1 MAFNFDECPVRT
13 YIVSRGFL
21 YNYYDIAPASGQYSQ
36 TLLLLHGHGDFTYGW
51 RKVIPSL
58 LAHNLRCIVPD
69 MLGFGQTSKPVEI
82 DAYKLKAMS
91 DDLSELLNHAGVDA
105 SKLTAGSSTTLDAV
119 VLPSPSTEKKFDEC
133 RGRGRRIVVVGH
145 DWGSQLA
152 SRLALHH
159 PSLVAACVSI
169 TGTYIPPMPQPL
181 TLEAFTDKFPN
192 FSYWHFFTSKRSH
205 SLLRTRMP
213 IFWNTVVRTGRETAI
228 PMSEIETRLLTDE
241 ALTPDDW
248 KTRPT
253 LWDKESESRYLYA
266 YLRGGWEAP
275 MNWYRAF
282 FRNYDDEKH
291 LVADPRL
298 HIPFLTI
305 LAENDPAVPVESA
318 EPSKPLLQNGKL
330 VVMPCGHWI
339 GQEDGPGLGRVII
352 DWLAEI

>member
-1 MAFNFDECPVRT
+1 MTEMAFNFDECPVQT
-13 YIVSRGFL
+13 CIVSRGFL
-21 YNYYDIAPASGQYSQ
+21 YNYYDISPASGQYDH

-58 LAHNLRCIVPD
+58 LAHNTRCIVPD

-82 DAYKLKAMS
+82 DAYKLKVMS
-91 DDLSELLNHAGVDA
+91 DDMSELLKHAGVNANKISVRASSIVDA
-105 SKLTAGSSTTLDAV
+105 PVHTSAEKELD
-119 VLPSPSTEKKFDEC
+119 E
-133 RGRGRRIVVVGH
+133 GRGSQIVVVGH

-159 PSLVAACVSI
+159 PTLVAACVSI
-169 TGTYIPPMPQPL
+169 TGTYIPPMPEPL

-192 FSYWHFFTSKRSH
+192 FSYWHFFTSTRSH
-205 SLLRTRMP
+205 ALLRTRMP
-213 IFWNTVVRTGRETAI
+213 IFWNTVVRTGRETAV
-228 PMSEIETRLLTDE
+228 PMSEIEPRLSKDDE
-241 ALTPDDW
+241 STPDDW

-253 LWDKESESRYLYA
+253 LWDEESEARYLHA

-291 LVADPRL
+291 LVANPRL
-298 HIPFLTI
+298 QIPFLTI

-318 EPSKPLLQNGKL
+318 ELSKAFLEKGEL

-339 GQEDGPGLGRVII
+339 GQEDGPGLGQLIT
-352 DWLAEI
+352 DWLDRI